1 MILIIVP
8 IILFDCWIMELL
20 TEDYTIRP
28 NLIIIIKL
36 VKALSII
43 LLDSYYSYIVEV
55 YKGNTF
61 KGYLSIVSGKNYT
74 N

>member
-55 YKGNTF
+55 
-61 KGYLSIVSGKNYT
+61 V
-74 N
+74 